1 MRGLLAS
8 ILELLDS
15 EGPTSPGD
23 AVISLGAP
31 RYRVLSA
38 FHCLEELGLVS
49 ALYSRG
55 TYKIYT
61 ITERGRMLLKAAQET
76 GGLASALDGLIRTA
90 MSPPTMRIA
99 EAPTAG
105 GEAGGDA

>member
-1 MRGLLAS
+1 MRGLLFS
-8 ILELLDS
+8 ILELLDNR
-15 EGPTSPGD
+15 GPTSPGD

-61 ITERGRMLLKAAQET
+61 ITERGRIILRAAQEA
-76 GGLASALDGLIRTA
+76 GGLASALDNIIRTA
-90 MSPPTMRIA
+90 MAPPTVGITQAPATEGGA
-99 EAPTAG
+99 E
-105 GEAGGDA
+105 EA